1 MSELK
6 LKYTFDTQ
14 DEGDMYEY
22 MNLVRAQ
29 IYRRLLSEMFRTLRA
44 KSDHGDSGDIWA
56 VVYKTIWD
64 MARDEG
70 LNPWE
75 DIF

>member
-6 LKYTFDTQ
+6 LKYTFQTDNP
-14 DEGDMYEY
+14 DDMYEY
-22 MNLVRAQ
+22 KNLIQAQ
-29 IYRRLLSEMFRTLRA
+29 IYRRLLSEMFRTFRA

-56 VVYKTIWD
+56 VVYKTMWD
-64 MARDEG
+64 MAKEEG